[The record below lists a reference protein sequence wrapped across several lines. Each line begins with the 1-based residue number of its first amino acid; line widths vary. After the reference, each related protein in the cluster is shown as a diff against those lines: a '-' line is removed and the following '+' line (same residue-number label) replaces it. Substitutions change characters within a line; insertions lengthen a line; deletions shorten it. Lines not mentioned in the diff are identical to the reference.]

1 MSSEGSEGGV
11 GAYGMQGSG
20 WRHGVLLGALV
31 LVGTMALLSMVA
43 PQAQAQDQS
52 RKAPETAAELR
63 ARLAELEPRLAA
75 LSDRRDIRDTSMRY
89 VRGADRHDKDL
100 VRSAFWPEATISYGK
115 PMPVDEFVAWDESRL
130 AAYAVHQHHITGQT
144 VEIDGN
150 TAHVESYVI
159 SFFVPRDK
167 QKDGAGNATPGRALI
182 SEKSLIGSGR
192 YIERWEKR
200 NGEWKIVVR
209 EYVEDLGLQ
218 GETIDNCGTRVCLGT
233 WDRNDP
239 SYMRPLQPMTA
250 EERRK
255 RGEAGKKPTSPQGSG
270 K

>member
-1 MSSEGSEGGV
+1 MSSEGSVSRV
-11 GAYGMQGSG
+11 GAFRTLGSA
-20 WRHGVLLGALV
+20 WRPSAVLGALV
-31 LVGTMALLSMVA
+31 MLGLMGA
-43 PQAQAQDQS
+43 PQAQEQS

-63 ARLAELEPRLAA
+63 ARLAELEPRLAS

-89 VRGADRHDKDL
+89 TRGADRHDKEL
-100 VRSAFWPEATISYGK
+100 VRSAFWPEATVSYGK
-115 PMPVDEFVAWDESRL
+115 PMPVDEFVTWDENRL

-159 SFFVPRDK
+159 SFLVPRDK
-167 QKDGAGNATPGRALI
+167 QKDGVGDATPGRALT
-182 SEKSLIGSGR
+182 SEKSHIGSGR
-192 YIERWEKR
+192 YVERWEKR
-200 NGEWKIVVR
+200 DGEWKIVVR

-218 GETIDNCGTRVCLGT
+218 GDTIDNCGTRVCLGT

-255 RGEAGKKPTSPQGSG
+255 RGEAGKKPTSPRSG
-270 K
+270 GK